1 MATRREVKEANAT
14 REKVYTELVNA
25 LGETF
30 ADHKFLG
37 RGVEGLV
44 FENEDGLAVV
54 LKVVTKAPDF
64 DAEDAVSEYEEKE
77 AEKVE
82 KARKA
87 NAKRNGPVKVVKK
100 AKGKEDE

>member
-14 REKVYTELVNA
+14 REKVYAELVNV

-44 FENEDGLAVV
+44 YENEDGLAVV

-64 DAEDAVSEYEEKE
+64 DVEDAVTEYEEKE

-82 KARKA
+82 KAKKA
-87 NAKRNGPVKVVKK
+87 NAKKNGPVKVVKK
-100 AKGKEDE
+100 AKEKEDE

>member
-64 DAEDAVSEYEEKE
+64 DAEDAVTEYEEKE
-77 AEKVE
+77 VE
-82 KARKA
+82 KAKKA
-87 NAKRNGPVKVVKK
+87 NAKKNGPVKVVKK
-100 AKGKEDE
+100 AKKKEDE